1 MTVKVQVL
9 GVGSRLGLSVAALI
23 ASLPQ
28 CKVEVIDTVDT
39 PKPNFGSVG
48 AIDLGKQVAIQNE
61 REWRG
66 GSRKKGGRYKWPR
79 R

>member
-1 MTVKVQVL
+1 MTLKVQVF
-9 GVGSRLGLSVAALI
+9 GGGSRLGLSVAALI
-23 ASLPQ
+23 AALPQ
-28 CKVEVIDTVDT
+28 CEVIETVDN

-48 AIDLGKQVAIQNE
+48 AIDSGKQIAIQNE